1 MELIILSSLE
11 KVFSDEKP
19 SAKAFGGFSML
30 KNERAS
36 FQAAFCTEKD
46 EKLEVRAEGELSAYA
61 KLYFVR
67 DVPVGTACNPDADE
81 FFLRKSSGMYPDVL
95 VPVDGEISVEGGK
108 WYSIWAEISP
118 EEKYVGKSELKII
131 FSENGNAVADGSV
144 TVEVIDCCLEK
155 QTLVHTN
162 WYHAD
167 SLCNYYN
174 VEAMSDEFW
183 RINKNYIKTAVDH
196 GINCILTPVFTP
208 PLDTKVGGERR
219 TVQLV
224 GVKMRGK
231 SYSFDFRNLK
241 KWVDMCK
248 ECGVEYFEISH
259 LFTQWGAKHAPKIVA
274 TDRKGREKKIFGWK
288 TRTSSKKY
296 DEFLRAFGKELMT
309 FIEENGLKDKCI
321 FHISDEPGKRHLRT
335 YKKRAE
341 LIFDIFKDM
350 KVIDALS
357 DFDFYETGA
366 VRNPVPCEDTI
377 EDFVGK
383 VPELWTYYCCGQD
396 DRYLPNRFMSMPSLR
411 NRILGTLLYKYDV
424 KGFLHWG
431 YNFYNLQYSV
441 APLDPYKITDAGGSF
456 PSGDSFVVYPS
467 CKGDALAS
475 LRLKVFYDGFQDMMA
490 LRTLENKAG
499 REKVLEFLEKEAVK
513 PLSFTEYPHEAEWLL
528 ALREKINS
536 MIKENM

>member
-1 MELIILSSLE
+1 MELMILSSLE
-11 KVFSDEKP
+11 KVFFDEKP
-19 SAKAFGGFSML
+19 SAKKFDGFSML

-36 FQAAFCTEKD
+36 FQTAFCSEKD
-46 EKLEVRAEGELSAYA
+46 AKLEVRAEGELSAYA
-61 KLYFVR
+61 KLYFVK
-67 DVPVGTACNPDADE
+67 DVPVGTACNPDADD
-81 FFLRKSSGMYPDVL
+81 FFLRKTSGMYPDVL

-108 WYSIWAEISP
+108 WYSIWTEISP
-118 EEKYVGKSELKII
+118 EEKYVGKSELKIVL
-131 FSENGNAVADGSV
+131 SENGNAVADGSV

-167 SLCNYYN
+167 CLCNYYN
-174 VEAMSDEFW
+174 VEPMSDEFW
-183 RINKNYIKTAVDH
+183 RINRNFIKTAVDH

-224 GVKMRGK
+224 GVKIKGK

-241 KWVDMCK
+241 KWVDMCRD
-248 ECGVEYFEISH
+248 CGVEYFEISH

-296 DEFLRAFGKELMT
+296 DEFLRAFGNQLMA
-309 FIEENGLKDKCI
+309 FIEENDLKDKCI
-321 FHISDEPGKRHLRT
+321 FHISDEPGKSHLKT
-335 YKKRAE
+335 YKKRAN
-341 LIFDIFKDM
+341 LIFSIFKDM

-357 DFDFYETGA
+357 EFDFYETGA
-366 VRNPVPCEDTI
+366 VRNPVPCEDAI

-396 DRYLPNRFMSMPSLR
+396 DKYLPNRFMSMPSIR

-441 APLDPYKITDAGGSF
+441 KAIDPYKITDAGGSF

-467 CKGDALAS
+467 CKGDALVS
-475 LRLKVFYDGFQDMMA
+475 LRLKVFYDGFQDIMA
-490 LRTLENKAG
+490 LRTLENKVG
-499 REKVLEFLEKEAVK
+499 REKVLEFLEKESVK

-528 ALREKINS
+528 GLREKINE
-536 MIKENM
+536 MIKENL